1 MEDISVF
8 LFVQCAADVFLVTGN
23 VRRVLI
29 SRYVAFAHDI
39 TCKISYWLTS
49 NVCR

>member
-1 MEDISVF
+1 MEESSVC

-29 SRYVAFAHDI
+29 SRYVEFPHNMAS
-39 TCKISYWLTS
+39 KISYGLKS